1 MKKISGILLIASL
14 HLGAAEDGVG
24 SYWNK
29 AVEGTGVLWDKT
41 KQITNDTYEGAKD
54 LTLKG
59 YDKSKGFV
67 LDGKKSALEKTLL
80 LSMNIGLRDN
90 KTISVDK
97 LKIDEVNGTLM
108 MKLVLDGEDKP
119 LIIDVQHFD
128 WDIIQEKDK
137 KMIVIEKLKIAM
149 DIPWIDYAVN
159 RYLSKNNYT
168 IKVDYTFA
176 KETFLGSLK
185 DKVPTSYVE
194 MAKEENT
201 ILQSELDKASVAKE
215 ILDTQEN
222 SIATIFN
229 DRFEP
234 YYIKAKNITKVEN
247 GVEATFS
254 LKGSQNDFGIYL
266 TDFKWATANN
276 ESLIVIGK
284 IVFKNCTKP
293 WVASLL
299 KKHSEQI
306 IFEYDETFKTIL
318 ESIKPKTQGSIE

>member
-1 MKKISGILLIASL
+1 
-14 HLGAAEDGVG
+14 
-24 SYWNK
+24 
-29 AVEGTGVLWDKT
+29 
-41 KQITNDTYEGAKD
+41 
-54 LTLKG
+54 
-59 YDKSKGFV
+59 
-67 LDGKKSALEKTLL
+67 
-80 LSMNIGLRDN
+80 
-90 KTISVDK
+90 
-97 LKIDEVNGTLM
+97 
-108 MKLVLDGEDKP
+108 
-119 LIIDVQHFD
+119 
-128 WDIIQEKDK
+128 
-137 KMIVIEKLKIAM
+137 
-149 DIPWIDYAVN
+149 
-159 RYLSKNNYT
+159 
-168 IKVDYTFA
+168 
-176 KETFLGSLK
+176 
-185 DKVPTSYVE
+185 

-222 SIATIFN
+222 PIATIFN